1 MLIVTLRP
9 AAKAAFS
16 MDAGATIQSVADYVR
31 LLACFEHPSTGEGA
45 ASIVPGAWFVDV
57 DSVFIRRFG
66 FVPTRSG
73 HVFGLASQ
81 KENKKIA
88 ATVLSF
94 KLHYARTSGELAD
107 LVFPTYFPQGSA
119 VLRDLLL
126 AVEGKTRITWFV
138 CVLAG
143 FLSSGCVHRSLPFH
157 FVLVCV
163 GALTGMLPC
172 LCLCMLVVRRCCC
185 MTMSRT
191 CLYVRVRLRA
201 LLICIENR
209 HSQTYTWIHTAIHEG
224 VFEMICA

>member
-9 AAKAAFS
+9 AAKAGFG
-16 MDAGATIQSVADYVR
+16 MDSGATIQSVADYVR

-81 KENKKIA
+81 KENKKIT
-88 ATVLSF
+88 ATGLSF

-143 FLSSGCVHRSLPFH
+143 FLSSGCVHLSLPFH
-157 FVLVCV
+157 LVLVCV
-163 GALTGMLPC
+163 CWCIDRYVTV
-172 LCLCMLVVRRCCC
+172 LVFVHACC
-185 MTMSRT
+185 
-191 CLYVRVRLRA
+191 V
-201 LLICIENR
+201 
-209 HSQTYTWIHTAIHEG
+209 
-224 VFEMICA
+224 

>member
-1 MLIVTLRP
+1 MLIVTFRP
-9 AAKAAFS
+9 AAKAGFS
-16 MDAGATIQSVADYVR
+16 MDAGATIQSVTDYVR
-31 LLACFEHPSTGEGA
+31 LVACFEHPSTGEGA

-66 FVPTRSG
+66 FVPTT
-73 HVFGLASQ
+73 GLASQ

-88 ATVLSF
+88 ATGLSF

-143 FLSSGCVHRSLPFH
+143 FLSSGCVHLSLPFSSRVRVC
-157 FVLVCV
+157 VLV
-163 GALTGMLPC
+163 
-172 LCLCMLVVRRCCC
+172 
-185 MTMSRT
+185 
-191 CLYVRVRLRA
+191 
-201 LLICIENR
+201 
-209 HSQTYTWIHTAIHEG
+209 H
-224 VFEMICA
+224 